1 MKNAD
6 LENLPVLDT
15 RQLKPSQ
22 LQALSEL
29 FDGLAQTEFERLP
42 GMAQCQGCCALDDGL
57 SQILGLPDL
66 ATLRGL
72 LASEPVA
79 SNRRL

>member
-29 FDGLAQTEFERLP
+29 FYGLAQTEFERLP
-42 GMAQCQGCCALDDGL
+42 GMAQCQGCCA
-57 SQILGLPDL
+57 
-66 ATLRGL
+66 
-72 LASEPVA
+72 
-79 SNRRL
+79 NRIPGRCSCLVCSGNSRSKA